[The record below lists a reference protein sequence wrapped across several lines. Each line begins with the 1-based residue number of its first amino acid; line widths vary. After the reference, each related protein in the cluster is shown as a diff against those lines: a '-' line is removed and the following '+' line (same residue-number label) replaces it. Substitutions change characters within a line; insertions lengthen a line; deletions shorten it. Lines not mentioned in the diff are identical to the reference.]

1 MATVHARISASPDV
15 VWAVLA
21 DGWMYASWVVG
32 ASHIR
37 SVDSGWP
44 AVGARIH
51 HSVGAWPLL
60 IHDSTEVRES
70 RAGEVLELEARLW
83 PAGSA
88 LVRLELA
95 AVDGDTEVTMVEQ
108 VRRGPFSALPDRL
121 LDALLV
127 PRNREALARL
137 TDLAVRR
144 SD

>member
-1 MATVHARISASPDV
+1 
-15 VWAVLA
+15 
-21 DGWMYASWVVG
+21 MYASWVVG